1 MDTYTEFELFQK
13 YKENKKYMEE
23 VIARHYNLGSRVG
36 FPVDLLDRE
45 ILSTR
50 ERIKVR
56 SRRYTMEEE

>member
-13 YKENKKYMEE
+13 YKENKKRMEE

-45 ILSTR
+45 IWSTR
-50 ERIKVR
+50 ELIKIR
-56 SRRYTMEEE
+56 SRYTMEEE

>member
-13 YKENKKYMEE
+13 YKENKKHMEE

-45 ILSTR
+45 IWSTR
-50 ERIKVR
+50 ELIKIR
-56 SRRYTMEEE
+56 SRYTMEEE